1 MTRISSVEQFRQGID
16 NILSQQA
23 RLNETQLQLSTGKKI
38 NRPSDDPSAS
48 TQLLKL
54 STLKSKTEQYNRNIE
69 SARNQLQL
77 QESVLSSVTNVLQ
90 RVRELTVQANNA
102 TQSDESRA
110 AIADEIYN
118 RIDELLQYANTK
130 DPDGEYI
137 FSGFNARSQ
146 AFVES
151 GGGYT
156 YQGDQGER
164 MLQISE
170 DLQVAVRS
178 SGVDVFASAKTGD
191 GRFTLVTDAA
201 NQGNALVSMTSV
213 TDATLD
219 DYTLTFAA
227 GANPGDP
234 LTYQVVDSGATV
246 VASGSYESEAV
257 ISFGGVTLE
266 IEGDPEAGD
275 AYQVNESAKQDI
287 FTTLK
292 SLADELNAP
301 NSSSA
306 DYAREV
312 NNLGIALASIDQ
324 ALSTNQTLRT
334 KAGNSLQVIDQ
345 RQDSNLDNLIR
356 IETQISET
364 EDLDFAQAVSLL
376 NLQTVALQAAQQSYI
391 RIQGLS
397 LFNFLRG

>member
-16 NILSQQA
+16 NILTQQA
-23 RLNETQLQLSTGKKI
+23 KLNETQLQLSTGKKI

-54 STLKSKTEQYNRNIE
+54 STLKSKSGQYDRNIE

-77 QESVLSSVTNVLQ
+77 QESVLASVSNVLQ

-102 TQSDESRA
+102 TQSNESRA

-130 DPDGEYI
+130 DPNGEYI

-170 DLQVAVRS
+170 DLQVSVRS

-191 GRFTLVTDAA
+191 GRFTLITDAA
-201 NQGNALVSMTSV
+201 NQGNALVSMTSG
-213 TDATLD
+213 TDTTLD
-219 DYTLTFAA
+219 DYRLTFAA
-227 GANPGDP
+227 GANPERNDGNGGNMSMLRYYTD
-234 LTYQVVDSGATV
+234 DSPGLKITPVCMVHEAPVRTRPV
-246 VASGSYESEAV
+246 LITIKTRASY
-257 ISFGGVTLE
+257 
-266 IEGDPEAGD
+266 
-275 AYQVNESAKQDI
+275 
-287 FTTLK
+287 
-292 SLADELNAP
+292 
-301 NSSSA
+301 
-306 DYAREV
+306 
-312 NNLGIALASIDQ
+312 
-324 ALSTNQTLRT
+324 
-334 KAGNSLQVIDQ
+334 LQG
-345 RQDSNLDNLIR
+345 
-356 IETQISET
+356 E
-364 EDLDFAQAVSLL
+364 
-376 NLQTVALQAAQQSYI
+376 
-391 RIQGLS
+391 
-397 LFNFLRG
+397 

>member
-1 MTRISSVEQFRQGID
+1 MTRISSIEQFRQGID
-16 NILSQQA
+16 NILTQQA
-23 RLNETQLQLSTGKKI
+23 KLNETQLQLSTGKKI

-90 RVRELTVQANNA
+90 RIRELTIQANNA
-102 TQSDESRA
+102 TQSNESRA

-130 DPDGEYI
+130 DPSGEYI
-137 FSGFNARSQ
+137 FSGFNARSP
-146 AFVES
+146 AFLEGS
-151 GGGYT
+151 GSYT

-178 SGVDVFASAKTGD
+178 NGVDVFASAKTGD

-219 DYTLTFAA
+219 DYTLTFVS
-227 GANPGDP
+227 GANSGGA
-234 LTYQVVDSGATV
+234 LTYQVVDSSAAI
-246 VASGSYESEAV
+246 VASGNYESEAA
-257 ISFGGVTLE
+257 ISFGGVTLQV
-266 IEGDPEAGD
+266 EGDPEAGD

-292 SLADELNAP
+292 ALADELNTP
-301 NSSSA
+301 NSSGA
-306 DYAREV
+306 DYAREA
-312 NNLGIALASIDQ
+312 NNLGIALASVDQ

-334 KAGNSLQVIDQ
+334 KAGNNLQLVDQ

-356 IETQISET
+356 IETQISEI
-364 EDLDFAQAVSLL
+364 EDLDFATAVSEL

-391 RIQGLS
+391 KIQGLS
-397 LFNFLRG
+397 LFNYLR

>member
-16 NILSQQA
+16 NILTQQA
-23 RLNETQLQLSTGKKI
+23 KLNETQLQLSTGKKI

-54 STLKSKTEQYNRNIE
+54 STLKSKSGQYDRNIE

-77 QESVLSSVTNVLQ
+77 QESVLASVSNVLQ

-102 TQSDESRA
+102 TQSNESRA

-130 DPDGEYI
+130 DPNGEYI

-170 DLQVAVRS
+170 DLQVSVRS

-191 GRFTLVTDAA
+191 GRFTLITDAA
-201 NQGNALVSMTSV
+201 NQGNALVSMTSG

-219 DYTLTFAA
+219 DYRLTFAA
-227 GANPGDP
+227 GANPEGP
-234 LTYQVVDSGATV
+234 LTYQVVDSSATV
-246 VASGSYESEAV
+246 VASGIYESETA

-266 IEGDPEAGD
+266 VEGDPETGD
-275 AYQVNESAKQDI
+275 AYQVNESGKQDI
-287 FTTLK
+287 FTTLRN
-292 SLADELNAP
+292 LADELNAP

-312 NNLGIALASIDQ
+312 NNLGMALASIDQ
-324 ALSTNQTLRT
+324 ALSVNQTLRT
-334 KAGNSLQVIDQ
+334 KAGNNLQVIDQ
-345 RQDSNLDNLIR
+345 RQDANLDNLIR
-356 IETQISET
+356 IETQISEI
-364 EDLDFAQAVSLL
+364 EDLDFASAVSEL

-391 RIQGLS
+391 KIQGLS
-397 LFNFLRG
+397 LFNFLR

>member
-23 RLNETQLQLSTGKKI
+23 RLNETQLQLSTGKRV

-54 STLKSKTEQYNRNIE
+54 STLKSKAEQYNKNIE

-77 QESVLSSVTNVLQ
+77 QESVLSSVSNVLQ

-102 TQSDESRA
+102 TQSNESRA

-130 DPDGEYI
+130 DANGEYI

-146 AFVES
+146 AFVAS
-151 GGGYT
+151 GQGYT

-178 SGVDVFASAKTGD
+178 NGAEVFAGSKTGD
-191 GRFTLVTDAA
+191 GRFTLVTNAA
-201 NQGNALVSMTSV
+201 NQGNALVKMTSV

-219 DYTLTFAA
+219 DYTLTFVA

-234 LTYQVVDSGATV
+234 LTYQVVNSNAAV
-246 VASGSYESEAV
+246 VATGNYESGTT
-257 ISFGGVTLE
+257 ISFGGVALQ
-266 IEGDPEAGD
+266 IEGDPKAGD
-275 AYQVNESAKQDI
+275 SYQVSESTRQDI
-287 FTTLK
+287 FTSLK
-292 SLADELNAP
+292 NLADGLNNP

-306 DYAREV
+306 DHAREA
-312 NNLGIALASIDQ
+312 NNLGGALAAIDQ
-324 ALSTNQTLRT
+324 ALSNNQTLRT
-334 KAGNSLQVIDQ
+334 KAGNSLQVVDQ
-345 RQDSNLDNLIR
+345 REDANLDNLLR
-356 IETQISET
+356 IESQISGI
-364 EDLDFAQAVSLL
+364 EDLDFAEAVSEL

-391 RIQGLS
+391 KIQGLS
-397 LFNFLRG
+397 LFNFLR

>member
-16 NILSQQA
+16 NILTQQA
-23 RLNETQLQLSTGKKI
+23 KLNETQLQLSTGKKI

-54 STLKSKTEQYNRNIE
+54 STLKSKSGQYDRNIE

-77 QESVLSSVTNVLQ
+77 QESVLASVSNVLQ

-102 TQSDESRA
+102 TQSNESRA

-130 DPDGEYI
+130 DPNGEYI

-170 DLQVAVRS
+170 DLQVSVRS

-191 GRFTLVTDAA
+191 GRFTLITDAA
-201 NQGNALVSMTSV
+201 NQGNALVSMTSG

-219 DYTLTFAA
+219 DYRLTFAA
-227 GANPGDP
+227 GANPEGP
-234 LTYQVVDSGATV
+234 LTFQVVDSGATV
-246 VASGSYESEAV
+246 VASGNYESETA

-266 IEGDPEAGD
+266 VEGDPEAGD
-275 AYQVNESAKQDI
+275 SYQINESSKQDI

-301 NSSSA
+301 NRSSA
-306 DYAREV
+306 DSARET
-312 NNLGIALASIDQ
+312 NNLGVALTSIDQ
-324 ALSTNQTLRT
+324 AMATNQTLRT
-334 KAGNSLQVIDQ
+334 RIGSSLQVIDQ
-345 RQDSNLDNLIR
+345 REESNLDNLIR
-356 IETQISET
+356 IETQISEI
-364 EDLDFAQAVSLL
+364 EDLDFATAVSEL

-391 RIQGLS
+391 KIQGLS
-397 LFNFLRG
+397 LFNFLR

>member
-23 RLNETQLQLSTGKKI
+23 QLNETQLQLSTGKRV

-77 QESVLSSVTNVLQ
+77 QESVLSSVSNVLQ

-102 TQSDESRA
+102 TQSNENRA

-130 DPDGEYI
+130 DPNGEYI

-146 AFVES
+146 AFVER
-151 GGGYT
+151 GQGYI

-170 DLQVAVRS
+170 DLQIATRS
-178 SGVDVFASAKTGD
+178 NGTDVFAGAKTGD
-191 GRFTLVTDAA
+191 GRFTLVTNAA
-201 NQGNALVSMTSV
+201 NQGNALVKMTSV

-219 DYTLTFAA
+219 DYALTFAA

-234 LTYQVVDSGATV
+234 LTYQIVNSAAAV
-246 VASGSYESEAV
+246 VATGDYESGTS
-257 ISFGGVTLE
+257 IFFGGVTLQ
-266 IEGDPEAGD
+266 IEGQPEAGD
-275 AYQVNESAKQDI
+275 AYQVNESTKQDI

-292 SLADELNAP
+292 ELADELDAP
-301 NSSSA
+301 NGSSA
-306 DYAREV
+306 DYAKEV
-312 NNLGIALASIDQ
+312 NNLGMALESIDQ
-324 ALSTNQTLRT
+324 AMSMNQTLRT
-334 KAGNSLQVIDQ
+334 RVGNSLQVIDQ

-356 IETQISET
+356 IETQTSEI
-364 EDLDFAQAVSLL
+364 EDLDFAQAVSEL

-391 RIQGLS
+391 KVQGLS
-397 LFNFLRG
+397 LFNFLR

>member
-77 QESVLSSVTNVLQ
+77 QESVLASVSNVLQ

-137 FSGFNARSQ
+137 FSGFNARSR

-151 GGGYT
+151 GAGYT

-170 DLQVAVRS
+170 DLQVAVRA

-246 VASGSYESEAV
+246 VASGNYESEAA
-257 ISFGGVTLE
+257 ISFGGVTLK
-266 IEGDPEAGD
+266 IEGDPEAD
-275 AYQVNESAKQDI
+275 DVYQVNESAKQDI

-292 SLADELNAP
+292 GLADELNAP
-301 NSSSA
+301 NNSSA

-334 KAGNSLQVIDQ
+334 KAGNNLQVIDQ

-356 IETQISET
+356 IETQISEI
-364 EDLDFAQAVSLL
+364 EDLDFAQAVSEL

-391 RIQGLS
+391 KIQGLS
-397 LFNFLRG
+397 LFNFLR